1 MSKEKD
7 LKQMSLLEGSRASR
21 SPLLEKE
28 EEQKMIASSGMKL
41 LELYPSK
48 NASGLL
54 ARTLRGLLTSKT
66 AWCSD
71 RSTMTWKARVSKCKV
86 LLFQLAVSV
95 RGIKEKGSGSSAA
108 MYPTPTSVQRPNEGN
123 MRLMRKQ
130 VFQGSISREEASAM
144 VGKDVFKAHGKV
156 KMYPT
161 PSASCQM
168 DVVAPPETVKQNS
181 VGWSVTRVGTGTKFG
196 AKLNDVVNKVSTKA
210 GGKLNPIFCEMLMG
224 YPRNW
229 TKIEPT
235 ELNHSETQSF
245 HKSQGK
251 SEKQSSRQKPM
262 YRTPTAMDTGED
274 SFIYAAK
281 ILKGK
286 INRNSNSR
294 VQITLST
301 DVAIK
306 FLKDNPH
313 LIDQYDKPFMVRTKL
328 PEKFEF
334 INYLKQ
340 NTSIKELV
348 KNTSIPKTKIEHWF
362 RKDQCFSYPTIE
374 DWNTIKPHL
383 KEIKFD
389 EELTFEIEQDW
400 KNGEK

>member
-7 LKQMSLLEGSRASR
+7 LKQMSLLEDSHANH
-21 SPLLEKE
+21 SPLREKD
-28 EEQKMIASSGMKL
+28 EEQTMIASSGIRL

-54 ARTLRGLLTSKT
+54 ARMLRGLLTSKT

-95 RGIKEKGSGSSAA
+95 RGIKGKGSGSSDV
-108 MYPTPTSVQRPNEGN
+108 MYQTPTTQDSRIGPNNIGGNKHRMKRGSIALADQILFPTPNATNINTPQSDRVEQTKSGGFILRKKNKPHMTYGA
-123 MRLMRKQ
+123 RLQ
-130 VFQGSISREEASAM
+130 DAM
-144 VGKDVFKAHGKV
+144 EFLEPKV
-156 KMYPT
+156 
-161 PSASCQM
+161 
-168 DVVAPPETVKQNS
+168 
-181 VGWSVTRVGTGTKFG
+181 
-196 AKLNDVVNKVSTKA
+196 
-210 GGKLNPIFCEMLMG
+210 GGKLNPNFVEMLMG
-224 YPRNW
+224 YPQQW

-245 HKSQGK
+245 HKSQEK
-251 SEKQSSRQKPM
+251 SEKQSLRQKPM

-286 INRNSNSR
+286 VNRNSNSR

-334 INYLKQ
+334 INYLKE
-340 NTSIKELV
+340 NTSI
-348 KNTSIPKTKIEHWF
+348 
-362 RKDQCFSYPTIE
+362 
-374 DWNTIKPHL
+374 
-383 KEIKFD
+383 
-389 EELTFEIEQDW
+389 
-400 KNGEK
+400 